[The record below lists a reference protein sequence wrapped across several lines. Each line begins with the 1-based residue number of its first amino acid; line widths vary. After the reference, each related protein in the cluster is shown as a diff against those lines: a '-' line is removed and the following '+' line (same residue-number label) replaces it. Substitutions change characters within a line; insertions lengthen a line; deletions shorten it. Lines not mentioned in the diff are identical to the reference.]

1 MCFFMDFK
9 GLLEQVYSDIED
21 LWMSELYFEER
32 EYEKSHLLFPFND

>member
-1 MCFFMDFK
+1 MDFK